1 MVPDHNLF
9 MYLSL
14 KSKGIFGFS
23 ADSRGAGLPES
34 LSPWQAFGVLRPDQ
48 TPPHG
53 MSRRA
58 IEDGVRVNGYQLWR
72 EKAKP
77 APAKK
82 PGKN

>member
-1 MVPDHNLF
+1 MISEQNLF

-23 ADSRGAGLPES
+23 ADAHGAGLPAS

-72 EKAKP
+72 EKTKP
-77 APAKK
+77 ASGK
-82 PGKN
+82 PVKN